1 MKNGGWEIG
10 RCGRDFHLQW
20 GAGFVSMVSM
30 KNSLA
35 AAAVISLA
43 LAAVAQ
49 EPQSAEAI
57 DWQAEE
63 EAVLREAA
71 ERGIVPDKKAAAMQ
85 QANEKATF
93 NGFLPE
99 ADEHVVSHSKLFS
112 VSGGNALRMGAIASR
127 ADDLYSQVC
136 KLLELERNHKHL
148 ISIRLLGKSTDAP
161 SLHPIRTRIN
171 IIDNQP
177 NFQVRIFPGGG
188 IDLDR
193 MDKAIITMILYEYVL
208 RDLDTGAYPEEM
220 ALPGWLVAGLQ
231 QAVLWKTGRAERKLY
246 QQLFHRAE
254 MLSPEEMVSIEN
266 PEKLDA
272 ASRQV
277 YEVSCGVMLMSLID
291 REGGLDQL
299 KNLLSSAA
307 TADGSPVEILTE
319 HFHELGV
326 DSTLLNKWWAIELAN
341 LALPR
346 ANEPMAPL
354 ETEKMLQEALT
365 IMYFDPETE
374 VPRPVSVDDA
384 YTLLEL
390 PNWRKLVQ
398 PAIAR
403 LVSLSYTCFPGY
415 RSIIT
420 EYCRVIGQLADG
432 AHPDEVQSSLGPLQE
447 LRRAYYSAAIRGR
460 DYLDWFEITFTG
472 KERGRSFD
480 SYLETMQLLRSEA
493 PGPDTA
499 MSRYLDDI
507 EALYNQKEG
516 TPLPASLRQTAR
528 QNHTTRKK

>member
-1 MKNGGWEIG
+1 M
-10 RCGRDFHLQW
+10 QW
-20 GAGFVSMVSM
+20 GAGFASMGSV
-30 KNSLA
+30 KNGLA

-63 EAVLREAA
+63 EAVLKEAA
-71 ERGIVPDKKAAAMQ
+71 ALGITPDKKAAAVQ
-85 QANEKATF
+85 QASEKAGF
-93 NGFLPE
+93 NGFLPDV
-99 ADEHVVSHSKLFS
+99 DEHVISHSKLFS
-112 VSGGNALRMGAIASR
+112 VSGGDSLRMGAIATR

-136 KLLELERNHKHL
+136 KLLKLQKEHKHL

-161 SLHPIRTRIN
+161 SLNPIRTRIN

-177 NFQVRIFPGGG
+177 NFQVRIYPGGG

-193 MDKAIITMILYEYVL
+193 MDKAIISMILYEDVL
-208 RDLDTGAYPEEM
+208 RDLDPGAYPEDIG
-220 ALPGWLVAGLQ
+220 LPGWLVAGLQ
-231 QAVLWKTGRAERKLY
+231 QAVLWKAGRAERTLY

-254 MLSPEEMVSIEN
+254 MLSPEEMVSIAE

-277 YEVSCGVMLMSLID
+277 YEVSCGVMLMSLIA

-299 KNLLSSAA
+299 KNLLSNAA
-307 TADGSPVEILTE
+307 TADSSPAETIAE

-326 DSTLLNKWWAIELAN
+326 DSSLLNKWWAIELAN

-346 ANEPMAPL
+346 ASEAMTPL
-354 ETEKMLQEALT
+354 ETEKMLQDALT

-374 VPRPVSVDDA
+374 IPRPVSVDDA
-384 YTLLEL
+384 YALLEL

-420 EYCRVIGQLADG
+420 EYCRVLGQLAEG
-432 AHPDEVQSSLGPLQE
+432 AHPDEVQNSLGPLQE

-460 DYLDWFEITFTG
+460 DYLDWFEINFTG
-472 KERGRSFD
+472 KDRGRSFD
-480 SYLETMQLLRSEA
+480 SYLETMQMLRSEA

-507 EALYNQKEG
+507 EALYTQKEG
-516 TPLPASLRQTAR
+516 TPLPAALRQSVR
-528 QNHTTRKK
+528 QKRTPKKK

>member
-1 MKNGGWEIG
+1 MGSVKNG
-10 RCGRDFHLQW
+10 
-20 GAGFVSMVSM
+20 
-30 KNSLA
+30 LA

-63 EAVLREAA
+63 AEVLREAA
-71 ERGIVPDKKAAAMQ
+71 AAGIVPDKKAAAVQ
-85 QANEKATF
+85 QASEKAGV
-93 NGFLPE
+93 NGFLPDV
-99 ADEHVVSHSKLFS
+99 DEHVISHSKLFS
-112 VSGGNALRMGAIASR
+112 VSGGDSLRMGAIATR

-136 KLLELERNHKHL
+136 KLLKLQKEHKHL

-161 SLHPIRTRIN
+161 SLKPIRTRIN

-177 NFQVRIFPGGG
+177 NFQVRIYPGGG

-193 MDKAIITMILYEYVL
+193 MDKAIISMILYEYVL
-208 RDLDTGAYPEEM
+208 RDLDPGAYPEDIG
-220 ALPGWLVAGLQ
+220 LPGWLVAGLQ
-231 QAVLWKTGRAERKLY
+231 QAVLWKAGRAERSLY

-254 MLSPEEMVSIEN
+254 MLSPEEMVSIAE

-277 YEVSCGVMLMSLID
+277 YEVSCGVMLMSLIA

-299 KNLLSSAA
+299 KNLLSNAA
-307 TADGSPVEILTE
+307 TADSSPAETIAE

-326 DSTLLNKWWAIELAN
+326 DSSLLNKWWAIELAN

-346 ANEPMAPL
+346 ASEAMTPM
-354 ETEKMLQEALT
+354 ETEKMLQDALT

-374 VPRPVSVDDA
+374 IPRPVSVDDA
-384 YTLLEL
+384 YALLEL

-420 EYCRVIGQLADG
+420 EYCRVLGQLAEG
-432 AHPDEVQSSLGPLQE
+432 AHPDEVQNILGPLQE

-460 DYLDWFEITFTG
+460 DYLDWFEINFTG
-472 KERGRSFD
+472 KDRGRSFD
-480 SYLETMQLLRSEA
+480 SYLETMQMLRSEA

-507 EALYNQKEG
+507 EALYTQKEG
-516 TPLPASLRQTAR
+516 TPLPAALRQSVR
-528 QNHTTRKK
+528 QKRTPKKK

>member
-1 MKNGGWEIG
+1 M
-10 RCGRDFHLQW
+10 QSS
-20 GAGFVSMVSM
+20 AAFVSMGSV
-30 KNSLA
+30 KNGLA
-35 AAAVISLA
+35 FAAVISLA
-43 LAAVAQ
+43 LSAAAQ
-49 EPQSAEAI
+49 EPQPAETV

-63 EAVLREAA
+63 EALLKEAA
-71 ERGIVPDKKAAAMQ
+71 DQGIVPDKKAAAVAMAAESQ
-85 QANEKATF
+85 PH
-93 NGFLPE
+93 NGYLPDV
-99 ADEHVVSHSKLFS
+99 DEHVISHSKLFS
-112 VSGGNALRMGAIASR
+112 VSGGDSLRMGVIASR

-136 KLLELERNHKHL
+136 KLLQLEKAHKHF
-148 ISIRLLGKSTDAP
+148 ISIRLLGKSTDSP

-171 IIDNQP
+171 IIDGQP
-177 NFQVRIFPGGG
+177 NFQIRIFPGGG

-208 RDLDTGAYPEEM
+208 RNLDPGAYPDDIG
-220 ALPGWLVAGLQ
+220 LPGWLVAGLQ
-231 QAVLWKTGRAERKLY
+231 QAVLWKNGRAERQVY
-246 QQLFHRAE
+246 QQLFQRAE
-254 MLSPEEMVSIEN
+254 MLSPEEMVSIEQ

-277 YEVSCGVMLMSLID
+277 YEVSCGVLLMSLID
-291 REGGLDQL
+291 REGGIDQL
-299 KNLLSSAA
+299 KNLLDNAA
-307 TADGSPVEILTE
+307 TSDASPVETITE

-326 DSTLLNKWWAIELAN
+326 DSSLLNKWWAIELAN

-346 ANEPMAPL
+346 AAEAMAPL
-354 ETEKMLQEALT
+354 ESEKMLQEALT

-384 YTLLEL
+384 YALVEL

-403 LVSLSYTCFPGY
+403 LVALSHTCFPGY
-415 RSIIT
+415 RPIVT

-432 AHPDEVQSSLGPLQE
+432 AHPDTVQNSLGPLHE
-447 LRRAYYSAAIRGR
+447 LRHAYYSAALRGR

-472 KERGRSFD
+472 KERGRGFD
-480 SYLETMQLLRSEA
+480 SYLETMQMLRRDH

-516 TPLPASLRQTAR
+516 TPLPESMRQAAR
-528 QNHTTRKK
+528 QKRKENKK